1 MLKET
6 TIHDKNNTKVILN
19 LHQGHFKV
27 KIAKNLK
34 ISTFLSACSSVKHQL
49 GKNIYLQNMYQIDNL
64 VIVITHSH
72 YMSQYIV

>member
-6 TIHDKNNTKVILN
+6 TINDKNNTKVILN

-27 KIAKNLK
+27 KIAKQSE
-34 ISTFLSACSSVKHQL
+34 IFTFLSACSSVKHQL
-49 GKNIYLQNMYQIDNL
+49 GQNIYLQNMYQIDNL